1 MKDTRNYIKILDLL
15 LFYDL
20 FYDDLAFQQKRFLT
34 LYCSHSHSLFFL
46 FPLHA
51 TKLFK
56 YSMEKDNHF
65 QLIYLLF
72 KGIKAEIGEKAHQT
86 YSIYS

>member
-1 MKDTRNYIKILDLL
+1 
-15 LFYDL
+15 
-20 FYDDLAFQQKRFLT
+20 
-34 LYCSHSHSLFFL
+34 
-46 FPLHA
+46 
-51 TKLFK
+51 
-56 YSMEKDNHF
+56 MEKDNHF